1 MKRFFA
7 HFMRIIR
14 KFWFIL
20 LIIAPISPVFFLG
33 VLIMMTTI
41 SMIFFNDPVDIE
53 AEVEDL
59 MSNFTEEEL
68 EIIFADKVDEK
79 VSDEEYLGL
88 IAKYQSYVCG
98 KKKID
103 KITTW
108 VGSEV
113 HNDSYIYL
121 YELDDK
127 KNIVFDI
134 DKQKE
139 GIRNSLNKENV
150 QTYRIINSGRSLVFR
165 YTFRSSGETKDVVFS
180 NEELKNL

>member
-68 EIIFADKVDEK
+68 EIIFADKVD
-79 VSDEEYLGL
+79 
-88 IAKYQSYVCG
+88 
-98 KKKID
+98 
-103 KITTW
+103 
-108 VGSEV
+108 
-113 HNDSYIYL
+113 
-121 YELDDK
+121 
-127 KNIVFDI
+127 
-134 DKQKE
+134 
-139 GIRNSLNKENV
+139 
-150 QTYRIINSGRSLVFR
+150 
-165 YTFRSSGETKDVVFS
+165 
-180 NEELKNL
+180 

>member
-98 KKKID
+98 KRK
-103 KITTW
+103 
-108 VGSEV
+108 
-113 HNDSYIYL
+113 
-121 YELDDK
+121 
-127 KNIVFDI
+127 
-134 DKQKE
+134 
-139 GIRNSLNKENV
+139 
-150 QTYRIINSGRSLVFR
+150 
-165 YTFRSSGETKDVVFS
+165 
-180 NEELKNL
+180 

>member
-1 MKRFFA
+1 
-7 HFMRIIR
+7 MR
-14 KFWFIL
+14 
-20 LIIAPISPVFFLG
+20 
-33 VLIMMTTI
+33 
-41 SMIFFNDPVDIE
+41 
-53 AEVEDL
+53 
-59 MSNFTEEEL
+59 
-68 EIIFADKVDEK
+68 
-79 VSDEEYLGL
+79 
-88 IAKYQSYVCG
+88 

-165 YTFRSSGETKDVVFS
+165 YTFRNSGETKDVVFS